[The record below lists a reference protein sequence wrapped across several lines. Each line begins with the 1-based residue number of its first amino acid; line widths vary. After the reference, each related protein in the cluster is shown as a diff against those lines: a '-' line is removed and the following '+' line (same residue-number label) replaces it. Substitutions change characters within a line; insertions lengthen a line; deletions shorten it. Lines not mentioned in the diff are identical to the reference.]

1 MSQPNQQKSKDLKIV
16 SKQVISP
23 NVINEDKRKLQLLYI
38 LKQVN
43 KLTEKSIILLLYELK
58 QKGIDLGYQFNVIG
72 NNVFSSMI
80 KEDLTSLLYLGLI
93 ENDPISKKISVS
105 NNGIEVLEKNPID
118 EEYKN
123 KLLQALNEIKTKI
136 LAIDEEYNLKI
147 KSEMK
152 WRRR

>member
-152 WRRR
+152 RRRR

>member
-1 MSQPNQQKSKDLKIV
+1 MSQPGQQKSKELKIV
-16 SKQVISP
+16 SKQVINP

-38 LKQVN
+38 IRQVN

-72 NNVFSSMI
+72 NSVFSPMI

-93 ENDPISKKISVS
+93 ENDPATKKISISS
-105 NNGIEVLEKNPID
+105 NGLEVLDKNPLD
-118 EEYKN
+118 EEFKN
-123 KLLQALNEIKTKI
+123 KLLQAINEIKTKI
-136 LAIDEEYNLKI
+136 LAFDEEYNLKI

-152 WRRR
+152 LRRR

>member
-1 MSQPNQQKSKDLKIV
+1 LSQPGQQKSKELKIV
-16 SKQVISP
+16 SKQVINP

-38 LKQVN
+38 IRQVN

-72 NNVFSSMI
+72 NSVFSPMI

-93 ENDPISKKISVS
+93 ENDPTTKKISISS
-105 NNGIEVLEKNPID
+105 NGLEVLDKNPLD
-118 EEYKN
+118 EEFKN
-123 KLLQALNEIKTKI
+123 KLLQAINEIKTKI
-136 LAIDEEYNLKI
+136 LAFDEEYNLKI

-152 WRRR
+152 LRRR

>member
-1 MSQPNQQKSKDLKIV
+1 MSQPSQQKSKDLKIV

-23 NVINEDKRKLQLLYI
+23 NVIKEDKRKLQLLYI

-123 KLLQALNEIKTKI
+123 KILQALNEIKTKI

>member
-23 NVINEDKRKLQLLYI
+23 NVIKEDKRKLQLLYI

-152 WRRR
+152 RRRR

>member
-118 EEYKN
+118 EEY
-123 KLLQALNEIKTKI
+123 
-136 LAIDEEYNLKI
+136 NLKI

-152 WRRR
+152 RRRR

>member
-1 MSQPNQQKSKDLKIV
+1 LSQPSQQKSKDLKIV

-23 NVINEDKRKLQLLYI
+23 NVIKEDKRKLQLLYI

-123 KLLQALNEIKTKI
+123 KILQALNEIKTKI